1 MTITITD
8 GTTPLTLP
16 DDLDWSDEYTW
27 QQVEQS
33 AEYTLTGA
41 LVVESATKQAGRP
54 ITLEGADDRAWM
66 TRATLEQLHAWE
78 QQAGLVL
85 QLTVRG
91 VQRDVVFR
99 HQDKGI
105 DNVAQIMF
113 YSDPQADTW
122 YRCTLRFMEV

>member
-1 MTITITD
+1 MITLTD
-8 GTTPLTLP
+8 GTTTLTLP
-16 DDLDWSDEYTW
+16 DDLDWVDEFTW
-27 QQVEQS
+27 QPVEQS
-33 AEYTLTGA
+33 AEYALTGA
-41 LVVESATKQAGRP
+41 LVVESAAKQSGRP

-66 TRATLEQLHAWE
+66 TRATLAQLQAWE

-91 VQRDVVFR
+91 VQRDVMFR

-105 DNVAQIMF
+105 DNVAQILF
-113 YSDPQADTW
+113 YSDPQAGTW